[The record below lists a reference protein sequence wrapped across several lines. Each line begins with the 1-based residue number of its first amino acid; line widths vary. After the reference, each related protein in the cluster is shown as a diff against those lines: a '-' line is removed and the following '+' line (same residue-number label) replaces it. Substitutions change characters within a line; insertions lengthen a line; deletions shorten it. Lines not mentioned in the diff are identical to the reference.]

1 MSRAMGKIVGHV
13 VRALAVD
20 LPDLS
25 DGELLSR
32 YVADRDAEA
41 FAALV
46 RRHGPMVRGVCRRI
60 LRNDH
65 DAEDAFQATFL
76 VLVRKAKTIKPRA
89 VVGNWLYGVAY
100 HTAVRAR
107 AIAAK
112 RRGREIDATQGPEPS
127 VAADD
132 REFADI
138 LPLLDR
144 KLNALPDKY
153 RAPIVLCDLEG
164 RTRKEAAQQLGWPE
178 GTVAGRLA
186 RGRALLARRLGKML
200 GTLTAAL
207 AAEASARVPLPLVE
221 ATLRAASMYAHMCAA
236 GSAAAVI
243 SGPVAALAEGVVNAM
258 IVAKLKTAAVVIAL
272 VVVAGAGTG
281 GLLIRTQAAD
291 SQVGE
296 NPRAPTNPAPIS
308 QLPNTPAT
316 SPQAPNATGSPSQLP
331 QAPPPDNAFDKRN
344 DQRRGLFEPL
354 EPAQPTQEQLRI
366 KYLKLQDDLS
376 RHLSAAQLKQRAD
389 ELEKEVAAAKALEQR
404 LAREKSAAA
413 ELQKAKAILTTIATQ
428 YQGTP
433 AATKAGEALRLI
445 NGEGVLALPPTGP
458 PAPSAVLRP
467 LPGGNASD

>member
-1 MSRAMGKIVGHV
+1 MSRAMGKVVGHV

-32 YVADRDAEA
+32 YIAVHDAEA

-76 VLVRKAKTIKPRA
+76 VLVRKAKNIKPRA
-89 VVGNWLYGVAY
+89 ALGNWLYGVAY

-107 AIAAK
+107 SIAAK
-112 RRGREIDATQGPEPS
+112 RRGREVDAAEP
-127 VAADD
+127 VEPIAPADD

-186 RGRALLARRLGKML
+186 RGRAILAKRLGKMI
-200 GTLTAAL
+200 GTLSVAL

-221 ATLRAASMYAHMCAA
+221 ATLRAASMYASMCAA
-236 GSAAAVI
+236 GTTAAAI
-243 SGPVAALAEGVVNAM
+243 SGPVAALTEGVVNAM
-258 IVAKLKTAAVVIAL
+258 VIAKLKAAALVIAL
-272 VVVAGAGTG
+272 VVAAGAGTG
-281 GLLIRTQAAD
+281 GLLFGTQAGD
-291 SQVGE
+291 TQVGG
-296 NPRAPTNPAPIS
+296 NGQP
-308 QLPNTPAT
+308 PAT
-316 SPQAPNATGSPSQLP
+316 SPPTPNAGSPPQLP
-331 QAPPPDNAFDKRN
+331 QAPPSDKAFKQDDKRN
-344 DQRRGLFEPL
+344 LFDAAELPRI
-354 EPAQPTQEQLRI
+354 PGPPTHEELRT

-376 RHLSAAQLKQRAD
+376 RHLSAGQLKQRAD
-389 ELEKEVAAAKALEQR
+389 ELEKEVAAAKEKEQR
-404 LAREKSAAA
+404 LAREKSAVD
-413 ELQKAKAILTTIATQ
+413 ELEKAKAILATLATQ

-433 AATKAGEALRLI
+433 AATKAAEALRLI
-445 NGEGVLALPPTGP
+445 NGEGVLAIPPPTVR
-458 PAPSAVLRP
+458 AP
-467 LPGGNASD
+467 NASLSPLSEDPASKK

>member
-1 MSRAMGKIVGHV
+1 MGKIVGHV
-13 VRALAVD
+13 VRALVVD

-127 VAADD
+127 VAADN

-186 RGRALLARRLGKML
+186 RGRAILARRLGKMIGVL
-200 GTLTAAL
+200 SLAL

-243 SGPVAALAEGVVNAM
+243 SGPVAALTEGVVNAM
-258 IVAKLKTAAVVIAL
+258 IVAKLKTAAVVLAL
-272 VVVAGAGTG
+272 VVVVGAGTG
-281 GLLIRTQAAD
+281 GLLFRTQAAD
-291 SQVGE
+291 AQVGDD
-296 NPRAPTNPAPIS
+296 PRAPTNPAPIS

-316 SPQAPNATGSPSQLP
+316 PPQAPNALAPPQLP
-331 QAPPPDNAFDKRN
+331 QAPPPDNAFSKPDDK
-344 DQRRGLFEPL
+344 RRGLFDIPPIQP
-354 EPAQPTQEQLRI
+354 PAPPTREQLRI
-366 KYLKLQDDLS
+366 QYLKLQEDLS

-389 ELEKEVAAAKALEQR
+389 ELEKEVAAANALEQR

-467 LPGGNASD
+467 LPGGNASN

>member
-25 DGELLSR
+25 DSQLLCR
-32 YVADRDAEA
+32 YISDGDADAS
-41 FAALV
+41 AALA

-112 RRGREIDATQGPEPS
+112 RRGREIDATEGVEPS

-132 REFADI
+132 REFADL

-207 AAEASARVPLPLVE
+207 ATEASARVPLPLVE
-221 ATLRAASMYAHMCAA
+221 ATLRAASMYASMCAA

-243 SGPVAALAEGVVNAM
+243 SGPVAALTEGVVNAM
-258 IVAKLKTAAVVIAL
+258 IVAKLKTVAVVLAL

-281 GLLIRTQAAD
+281 GLLFRTQAAD
-291 SQVGE
+291 TQVGG
-296 NPRAPTNPAPIS
+296 NALAPAIEPQA
-308 QLPNTPAT
+308 PNTPAAQPKESNT
-316 SPQAPNATGSPSQLP
+316 APPRSQLP
-331 QAPPPDNAFDKRN
+331 QVPPPDNAFDKSG
-344 DQRRGLFEPL
+344 DKRRGLFDVEPL
-354 EPAQPTQEQLRI
+354 QPPGPPTHEQLRT

-376 RHLSAAQLKQRAD
+376 RHLSA
-389 ELEKEVAAAKALEQR
+389 
-404 LAREKSAAA
+404 
-413 ELQKAKAILTTIATQ
+413 
-428 YQGTP
+428 
-433 AATKAGEALRLI
+433 
-445 NGEGVLALPPTGP
+445 
-458 PAPSAVLRP
+458 
-467 LPGGNASD
+467 